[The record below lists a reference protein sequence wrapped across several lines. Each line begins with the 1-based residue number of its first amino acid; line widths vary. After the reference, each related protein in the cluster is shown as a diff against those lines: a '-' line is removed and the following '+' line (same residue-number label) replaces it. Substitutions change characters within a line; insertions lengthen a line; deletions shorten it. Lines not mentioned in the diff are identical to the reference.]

1 MAFNVTDK
9 IRIADARIGFRNFS
23 GKEGKYNIAGK
34 RNFCAFLETD
44 LALRLEKD
52 GWNVRWLEPRDEDDD
67 RQAYLQVEVSFK
79 KFPPKMVLI
88 SSNGQT
94 ILDETSVNILD
105 WSENKL
111 IDLVIR
117 PYNWDVNGKEGVKAY
132 VDSMYITIV
141 EDEFEKKYFDKIVYT
156 LNFTEPTIDKYMR
169 IKESAIALLT
179 FIFFTYLDYSCG
191 DLKKWDTGRRGSI
204 VALRIFAVLVI
215 LQLFV
220 AGVMSGTH
228 AGLIAP
234 TWPKIAK
241 DWVPGFLLRGN
252 FSVLYDWS
260 DYDKNPSFLLLVQFV
275 HRSLAYV
282 IYGFAIWMFFY
293 FRKSS
298 LVLLRYFSLLV
309 GLLTVQLILG
319 ILTVINCHGK
329 VPLFLAISHQFMGLA
344 LWLCVFYGLWRI
356 KNANISV
363 L

>member
-1 MAFNVTDK
+1 MA
-9 IRIADARIGFRNFS
+9 
-23 GKEGKYNIAGK
+23 
-34 RNFCAFLETD
+34 
-44 LALRLEKD
+44 
-52 GWNVRWLEPRDEDDD
+52 
-67 RQAYLQVEVSFK
+67 EV
-79 KFPPKMVLI
+79 
-88 SSNGQT
+88 
-94 ILDETSVNILD
+94 
-105 WSENKL
+105 
-111 IDLVIR
+111 
-117 PYNWDVNGKEGVKAY
+117 
-132 VDSMYITIV
+132 
-141 EDEFEKKYFDKIVYT
+141 
-156 LNFTEPTIDKYMR
+156 
-169 IKESAIALLT
+169 ALLT